1 MKLFGKKKKEK
12 KKIEAEERDEL
23 ELEEEELEE
32 EEIPTQ
38 LDNQTTVFDVI
49 APEGMKIDA
58 EDYGVIKQSLG
69 SNTFFRPF
77 YIPRDGYPR
86 MMQTNWLNMLT
97 SAGEVDVMIDIH
109 KEPKAKAMRSL
120 DMQLTMLRSNLSF
133 QRTRGNID
141 QEKDLDAKIQ
151 DTNNLMDEIQFN
163 ENDSYM
169 VSTMGVAYAESKKEL
184 DVLCEYIE
192 DEMQASHFKIA
203 STWNRVK
210 SGLKAVMPLGALN
223 TLQDTYRNIDRRALC
238 TFAPF
243 VSGSGRFNGGIPIG
257 KNKITGQ
264 VEFLNSFGN
273 ADYRPPNYNIGVTGI
288 SGSGKSLLLKMKL
301 ARETSLADTH
311 AMIIDPE
318 GEFVKITK
326 RLGGINLNISPESNI
341 IINPCAIAVTELQIT
356 DKDEE
361 LEALEQYDKKE
372 LVERDGMKYVRF
384 VPILEKINEILGFF
398 DIIIRG
404 QDFDQPGLN
413 VFQRTMLED
422 AIREVFDKHGITSH
436 PSSLYMNEV
445 KKVDGQLIQSQVRK
459 PEPELK
465 EIYDVIVEHHGDDV
479 KAEELIAAIRP
490 FLRDGSKPL
499 FDGQSHFGR
508 GVETQLNESRVV
520 NFNISHLEEGFL
532 KPIAF
537 HVILNYIWEHWIKS
551 PEHAIKRKVLYVDE
565 MWQFIDYEQTVNF
578 LEKVARRSRKRNA
591 GMCWASQ
598 DFVRILE
605 NVKARGI
612 LQSTF
617 SYFFLEQNKI
627 DKKKIQENFNLTAGE
642 LDIILNN
649 PGKGEGIF
657 RVGDSSVWI
666 QTDPSDKEMMFIESN
681 EAVLQELLNNMKK
694 VQGYA
699 G

>member
-1 MKLFGKKKKEK
+1 MKLFKRKKKEK
-12 KKIEAEERDEL
+12 KKIEVEETEEVNVD
-23 ELEEEELEE
+23 EEEQD
-32 EEIPTQ
+32 EIPTH
-38 LDNQTTVFDVI
+38 LENQTTVFDVI
-49 APEGMKIDA
+49 APEGIKIDA

-69 SNTFFRPF
+69 TNTFFRPF

-86 MMQTNWLNMLT
+86 MMQTNWLNTLT

-109 KEPKAKAMRSL
+109 KESKSKAMRSL
-120 DMQLTMLRSNLSF
+120 DMQMTMLRSNLAF

-141 QEKDLDAKIQ
+141 QEKDLYAKIQ

-169 VSTMGVAYAESKKEL
+169 VSTMGVAFADSKKEL

-210 SGLKAVMPLGALN
+210 SGLKAVLPLGAPN

-243 VSGSGRFNGGIPIG
+243 FSGSGKFNGGVPIG

-264 VEFLNSFGN
+264 IEFLNSFGSKE
-273 ADYRPPNYNIGVTGI
+273 YRPPNYNIGVTGI
-288 SGSGKSLLLKMKL
+288 PGSGKSLKMKMKM
-301 ARETSLADTH
+301 ARETALADIYS
-311 AMIIDPE
+311 MIIDPE

-341 IINPCAIAVTELQIT
+341 IINPCAMSVTELEIT

-361 LEALEQYDKKE
+361 LEAIEQYDKKE
-372 LVERDGMKYVRF
+372 IVERDGKKYVRF
-384 VPILEKINEILGFF
+384 VPVLEKINELLGFF

-404 QDFDQPGLN
+404 QDFDRSGLN

-436 PSSLYMNEV
+436 PSSLYTDDV
-445 KKVDGQLIQSQVRK
+445 KKIDGQLVQSQVRK

-465 EIYDVIVEHHGDDV
+465 EIYDVLVEHHGEDV

-499 FDGQSHFGR
+499 FDGQSYFGR

-537 HVILNYIWEHWIKS
+537 HVILNYIWEHWIKN
-551 PEHAIKRKVLYVDE
+551 PEHAVKRKVLYVDE

-578 LEKVARRSRKRNA
+578 LEKVARRARKRNA

-605 NVKARGI
+605 NKKARGI
-612 LQSTF
+612 LQATY
-617 SYFFLEQNKI
+617 SYFFFEQNKI
-627 DKKKIQENFNLTAGE
+627 DKKKIEENFNLTAGE

-666 QTDPSDKEMMFIESN
+666 QTDPSEKEMLFIESN

-694 VQGYA
+694 TQGYA
-699 G
+699 S

>member
-1 MKLFGKKKKEK
+1 MKLFKRKKKEK
-12 KKIEAEERDEL
+12 KKIEVEETEEVNADE
-23 ELEEEELEE
+23 EAHD
-32 EEIPTQ
+32 EIPTH
-38 LDNQTTVFDVI
+38 LENQTTVFDVI
-49 APEGMKIDA
+49 APEGIKIDA

-69 SNTFFRPF
+69 TNTFFRPF

-86 MMQTNWLNMLT
+86 MMQTNWLNTLT

-109 KEPKAKAMRSL
+109 KESKSKAMRSL
-120 DMQLTMLRSNLSF
+120 DMQMTMLRSNLAF

-141 QEKDLDAKIQ
+141 QEKDLYAKIQ

-169 VSTMGVAYAESKKEL
+169 VSTMGVAFADSKKEL

-210 SGLKAVMPLGALN
+210 SGLKAVLPLGAPN

-243 VSGSGRFNGGIPIG
+243 FSGSGKFNGGVPIG

-264 VEFLNSFGN
+264 IEFLNSFGSKE
-273 ADYRPPNYNIGVTGI
+273 YRPPNYNIGVTGI
-288 SGSGKSLLLKMKL
+288 PGSGKSLKMKMKM
-301 ARETSLADTH
+301 ARETALADIYS
-311 AMIIDPE
+311 MIIDPE

-341 IINPCAIAVTELQIT
+341 IINPCAMSVTELEIT

-361 LEALEQYDKKE
+361 LEAIEQYDKKE
-372 LVERDGMKYVRF
+372 IVERDGKKYVRF
-384 VPILEKINEILGFF
+384 VPVLEKINELLGFF

-404 QDFDQPGLN
+404 QDFDRSGLN

-436 PSSLYMNEV
+436 PSSLYTDDV
-445 KKVDGQLIQSQVRK
+445 KKIDGQLVQSQVRK

-465 EIYDVIVEHHGDDV
+465 EIYDVLVEHHGEDV

-499 FDGQSHFGR
+499 FDGQSYFGR

-537 HVILNYIWEHWIKS
+537 HVILNYIWEHWIKN
-551 PEHAIKRKVLYVDE
+551 PEHAVKRKVLYVDE

-578 LEKVARRSRKRNA
+578 LEKVARRARKRNA

-605 NVKARGI
+605 NKKARGI
-612 LQSTF
+612 LQATY
-617 SYFFLEQNKI
+617 SYFFFEQNKI
-627 DKKKIQENFNLTAGE
+627 DKKKIEENFNLTAGE

-666 QTDPSDKEMMFIESN
+666 QTDPSEKEMLFIESN

-694 VQGYA
+694 TQGYA
-699 G
+699 S

>member
-1 MKLFGKKKKEK
+1 MKLFKRKKKEK
-12 KKIEAEERDEL
+12 KKTEVEETEEVNSDE
-23 ELEEEELEE
+23 ETHD
-32 EEIPTQ
+32 EIPTH
-38 LDNQTTVFDVI
+38 LENQTTVFDVI
-49 APEGMKIDA
+49 APEGIKIDA

-69 SNTFFRPF
+69 TNTFFRPF

-86 MMQTNWLNMLT
+86 MMQTNWLNTLT

-109 KEPKAKAMRSL
+109 KESKAKAMRSL
-120 DMQLTMLRSNLSF
+120 DMQMTMLRSNLAF

-141 QEKDLDAKIQ
+141 QEKDLYAKIQ

-169 VSTMGVAYAESKKEL
+169 VSTMGVAFADSKKEL

-192 DEMQASHFKIA
+192 DEMQANHFKIA

-210 SGLKAVMPLGALN
+210 SGLKSVLPLGAPN

-243 VSGSGRFNGGIPIG
+243 FSGSGKFNGGVPIG

-264 VEFLNSFGN
+264 IEFLNSFGSKE
-273 ADYRPPNYNIGVTGI
+273 YRPPNYNIGVTGI
-288 SGSGKSLLLKMKL
+288 SGSGKSLLLKMKM
-301 ARETSLADTH
+301 ARETALADTY
-311 AMIIDPE
+311 AMNIDPE

-341 IINPCAIAVTELQIT
+341 IINPCAMSVTELPIT

-361 LEALEQYDKKE
+361 LEAIEQYDKKE
-372 LVERDGMKYVRF
+372 IVERDGMKYVRF
-384 VPILEKINEILGFF
+384 VPVLEKINELLGFF

-404 QDFDQPGLN
+404 KDFDSSGLN
-413 VFQRTMLED
+413 VFQRTMIED

-436 PSSLYMNEV
+436 PSSLYTDEV
-445 KKVDGQLIQSQVRK
+445 KKIDGQLVQSQVRK

-465 EIYDVIVEHHGDDV
+465 QIYDVLVEHHGDDV

-490 FLRDGSKPL
+490 FLRNGSKPL
-499 FDGQSHFGR
+499 FDGQSNFGR

-520 NFNISHLEEGFL
+520 NFNISQLEEGFL

-537 HVILNYIWEHWIKS
+537 HVILNYIWEHWIKN
-551 PEHAIKRKVLYVDE
+551 PEHAVKRKVLYVDE

-578 LEKVARRSRKRNA
+578 LEKVARRARKRNA

-627 DKKKIQENFNLTAGE
+627 DKKKIEENFNLTAGE

-666 QTDPSDKEMMFIESN
+666 QTDPSEKEMLFIESN

-694 VQGYA
+694 TQGYA
-699 G
+699 S

>member
-1 MKLFGKKKKEK
+1 MKLFNRKKKEK
-12 KKIEAEERDEL
+12 KKIEVEETEEVRID
-23 ELEEEELEE
+23 EEEQD
-32 EEIPTQ
+32 EIPTQ
-38 LDNQTTVFDVI
+38 LENQTTVFDVI
-49 APEGMKIDA
+49 APEGIKIDA

-69 SNTFFRPF
+69 TNTFFRPF

-86 MMQTNWLNMLT
+86 MMQTNWLNTLT
-97 SAGEVDVMIDIH
+97 SAGEVDVMIDIY
-109 KEPKAKAMRSL
+109 KEPKSKAMRSL
-120 DMQLTMLRSNLSF
+120 DMQMTMLRSNLAF
-133 QRTRGNID
+133 QGTRGNID
-141 QEKDLDAKIQ
+141 QEKDLIAKIQ

-169 VSTMGVAYAESKKEL
+169 VSTMGVAFAESKKEL

-210 SGLKAVMPLGALN
+210 SGLKAVMPIGAPN

-243 VSGSGRFNGGIPIG
+243 ASGSGRFNGGIPIG

-273 ADYRPPNYNIGVTGI
+273 NEYRPPNYNIGVTGI
-288 SGSGKSLLLKMKL
+288 PGSGKSLKLKMKM
-301 ARETSLADTH
+301 ARETSLADTYS
-311 AMIIDPE
+311 MTIDVE

-341 IINPCAIAVTELQIT
+341 IINPCAMSVTELELT

-361 LEALEQYDKKE
+361 LEAIEQYDKKE
-372 LVERDGMKYVRF
+372 IVERDGKKYVRF
-384 VPILEKINEILGFF
+384 VPVLEKVNELLGFF

-404 QDFDQPGLN
+404 QDFDRSGLN

-422 AIREVFDKHGITSH
+422 AIREVFDKHKITSH
-436 PSSLYMNEV
+436 PSSLYTDDV
-445 KKVDGQLIQSQVRK
+445 KKIDGQLVQSQVRK

-465 EIYDVIVEHHGDDV
+465 EIYDVLVEHHGEDV

-499 FDGQSHFGR
+499 FDGQSYFGR

-520 NFNISHLEEGFL
+520 NFNIRDLEEGFL

-537 HVILNYIWEHWIKS
+537 HVILNYIWEHWIKN
-551 PEHAIKRKVLYVDE
+551 PEHAVKRKVLYVDE

-578 LEKVARRSRKRNA
+578 LEKVARRARKRNA

-605 NVKARGI
+605 NKKARGI
-612 LQSTF
+612 LQATY
-617 SYFFLEQNKI
+617 SYFFFEQNKI
-627 DKKKIQENFNLTAGE
+627 DKKKIEENFNLTAGE

-666 QTDPSDKEMMFIESN
+666 QTDPSEKEMLFIESN

-694 VQGYA
+694 TQGYA
-699 G
+699 S